1 MICVREGGVRR
12 RYRRIS
18 GENRRREEKSRAEEE
33 ERNGEEEGARGYK
46 TKASSSEFPR
56 NFVKSPNGSP
66 TAIIFPRNSSVFSE
80 EPIFPRN
87 FLGIFRR
94 IDISSEFR
102 RYIPRKFRR
111 NPILCFLGIS
121 SEIPRDILRI
131 SFSVGMSVRIPLFS
145 CSGSS
150 QKSSME

>member
-1 MICVREGGVRR
+1 MKRKRGACIYSLNLADIPRKFRR
-12 RYRRIS
+12 NSDGIPT
-18 GENRRREEKSRAEEE
+18 E
-33 ERNGEEEGARGYK
+33 
-46 TKASSSEFPR
+46 KASSSEFPR

-80 EPIFPRN
+80 EHIFPRN

-102 RYIPRKFRR
+102 RYIPRKFRG

-121 SEIPRDILRI
+121 SEIPRDIPRI

-145 CSGSS
+145 CRVGVF
-150 QKSSME
+150 KRAFRLVFY